1 MILHAS
7 IPAANPAQVSAV
19 LAQLIGGQSFVFPP
33 FDGAYIAISHVQA
46 GLSLEVY
53 PDDLQLL
60 PDSAGGDVLGLSGQV
75 PASHGAFHL
84 ALATSLDREAIFR
97 LAEQHG
103 WCCRE
108 LRRGGVF
115 SLIEFWVENRLLIEL
130 LTPEMNA
137 EYRAVVTPSSWAAML
152 ASGAPHRSAP
162 EVSHV

>member
-19 LAQLIGGQSFVFPP
+19 LAEIIGGESFEFPP
-33 FDGAYIAISHVQA
+33 FERSLIAISKGEP

-60 PDSAGGDVLGLSGQV
+60 PDSSGGDVVGVYGNA
-75 PASHGAFHL
+75 PASRSAFHL
-84 ALATSLDREAIFR
+84 AIATRLDRDAVFR
-97 LAEQHG
+97 LADQQG

-115 SLIEFWVENRLLIEL
+115 SLIEFWVENRLLIEI
-130 LTPEMNA
+130 LTPEMIA
-137 EYRAVVTPSSWAAML
+137 EYQSVVTPASWAAML
-152 ASGAPHRSAP
+152 ANEAPHRQQSG
-162 EVSHV
+162 VSHE

>member
-7 IPAANPAQVSAV
+7 IPAANPALVSTV

-33 FDGAYIAISHVQA
+33 FERSFIAISHEQA

-60 PDSAGGDVLGLSGQV
+60 PDHAGGDVVGIPGQS

-84 ALATSLDREAIFR
+84 ALATALDREAIFR
-97 LAEQHG
+97 LAEEQG

-130 LTPEMNA
+130 LTPEMSA
-137 EYRAVVTPSSWAAML
+137 EYRAVVTPSSWSAML
-152 ASGAPHRSAP
+152 AAGLAHRQESE
-162 EVSHV
+162 EVL